1 MTEPLPAEQLTE
13 IEKIT
18 LSHYDTNALSFW
30 QGTKDHDVTQNYQ
43 AFLRQFP
50 VEQTLDIL
58 DFGCGPGRD
67 IRHFKSLG
75 HRPVGLDG
83 SHAFCTMVR
92 ANTGCPVLHQ
102 QFLALALPPH
112 EFDGIF
118 ANASL
123 FHVPGQ
129 ELPRVLRQLHS
140 TLRPG
145 GILFSSN
152 PRGSG
157 EGWSGQ
163 RYGHFMEFEV
173 SKAYLEGAGFSVLDH
188 YYRPAGQPRAA
199 QPWLAMVSQKTDC
212 SRSLI

>member
-1 MTEPLPAEQLTE
+1 MPDTLAAKQLTE

-18 LSHYDTNALSFW
+18 LDHYDTNALSFW
-30 QGTKDHDVTQNYQ
+30 QGTKDHDVTQNYE
-43 AFLRQFP
+43 AFLSQFP
-50 VEQTLDIL
+50 VAKKLDIL

-67 IRHFKSLG
+67 LSYFSSLG

-83 SHAFCTMVR
+83 SDAFCNM
-92 ANTGCPVLHQ
+92 AHAYTGCRVLHQ
-102 QFLALALPPH
+102 QFLSLALPHH

-129 ELPRVLRQLHS
+129 ELPRVLEELHRA
-140 TLRPG
+140 LRPG

-152 PRGSG
+152 PRGSS

-163 RYGHFMEFEV
+163 RYGHFMEFDA
-173 SKAYLEGAGFSVLDH
+173 SKAYLDAAGFEVLDH
-188 YYRPAGQPRAA
+188 YYRPFGQPRAA
-199 QPWLAMVSQKTDC
+199 QPWLAIVSRKV
-212 SRSLI
+212 